1 MRRSEL
7 PGERVMEVLDPPHGM
22 GPIQGSLTP
31 LHFTPIPLL
40 CWTCLHTCHSY
51 QEWYTHPRG
60 NDVKAPVS
68 LAKVS

>member
-31 LHFTPIPLL
+31 LHSPLFL
-40 CWTCLHTCHSY
+40 CYVGLACTLVTRTKRGTR
-51 QEWYTHPRG
+51 THA
-60 NDVKAPVS
+60 VTM
-68 LAKVS
+68 